1 MNIGSSSAGRGPDRV
16 GTDEVLD
23 LRKVPGKVVIAQAV
37 PYSGPRQR
45 HLMMSLR
52 QLLRIVGAAD
62 QRIMPS
68 LGQPSLQHV
77 QDNLRILRIVL
88 VPELCIASRV
98 RASAIVGI
106 NRSAKP

>member
-1 MNIGSSSAGRGPDRV
+1 M
-16 GTDEVLD
+16 LD
-23 LRKVPGKVVIAQAV
+23 LRKVQGKVVIAQAV

-52 QLLRIVGAAD
+52 QLLRVVGAAD
-62 QRIMPS
+62 IMPS